1 MKVNI
6 VVCVKS
12 VPDSET
18 RIKILSDGVSID
30 ESMIKFDANPHD
42 EYALE
47 AAVQLKEKLG
57 GDVTVI
63 SLGDDNAT
71 STIKRCL
78 ACGADN
84 TIHLVATNSRMAD
97 SLVVAQALADEIK
110 NNSFDIILCG
120 KQDSDTNSHQVGS
133 LVAQILNIPCISM
146 VNEISISDKKVTA
159 SRDVEGE
166 KEIVEC
172 SLPCVLTAEK
182 GLNKPRYP
190 SLRDIIKTKKKEI
203 LRKEIKLN
211 QAGIEILSME
221 YPPPRSA
228 GKIIGEGPEA
238 VPKLI
243 KLLKEEAK
251 VL

>member
-1 MKVNI
+1 VNI
-6 VVCVKS
+6 IVCVKS

-30 ESMIKFDANPHD
+30 ESMIKFDTNPHD

-47 AAVQLKEKLG
+47 AAVQLKEKFG
-57 GDVTVI
+57 GEITVI
-63 SLGDDNAT
+63 CLGDDNAK

-78 ACGADN
+78 ACGADKA
-84 TIHLVATNSRMAD
+84 IHLVAQNSRMAD

-120 KQDSDTNSHQVGS
+120 KQASDTDSHQVGA
-133 LVAQILNIPCISM
+133 LIAQILNIPCISM
-146 VNEISISDKKVTA
+146 VNEISISDEKATA
-159 SRDVEGE
+159 SRDIEGA

-172 SLPCVLTAEK
+172 SLPCILTAEK
-182 GLNKPRYP
+182 GLNNPRYP
-190 SLRDIIKTKKKEI
+190 SLRDIMKAKNKEI
-203 LRKEIKLN
+203 LRKEVKLN
-211 QAGIEILSME
+211 KAGIEILSME

-228 GKIIGEGPEA
+228 GKIVGEGPKA
-238 VPKLI
+238 VPELI

>member
-1 MKVNI
+1 MNI
-6 VVCVKS
+6 VVCVKN

-47 AAVQLKEKLG
+47 AAAQLKEKLG
-57 GDVTVI
+57 GEVTAI
-63 SLGDDNAT
+63 CLGDDNAT

-84 TIHLVATNSRMAD
+84 AIHLVAQNSRMAD

-110 NNSFDIILCG
+110 NISFDIILCG
-120 KQDSDTNSHQVGS
+120 KQASDTDSHQVGG
-133 LVAQILNIPCISM
+133 LVAQILDVPCISM
-146 VNEISISDKKVTA
+146 VNEISVPNKKVTA
-159 SRDVEGE
+159 SRDVEGA
-166 KEIVEC
+166 KEILEC

-190 SLRDIIKTKKKEI
+190 SLRDIMKAKKKEI
-203 LRKEIKLN
+203 KRKEIMLN
-211 QAGIEILSME
+211 QGGIEILSME
-221 YPPPRSA
+221 YPPPRNA
-228 GKIIGEGPEA
+228 GKIVGEGPEA
-238 VPKLI
+238 VSELI